1 MLGRLLSACLLL
13 ALLTGC
19 ATTSSTSNSKA
30 QQLAT
35 QGALEKVLVLPPDIT
50 MSELSAGGMIEKV
63 PQWGK
68 QAEQNF
74 STALASLHAAGK
86 KVVLV
91 SVPDLPEAEQEALEE
106 HLALY
111 AQVASDAF
119 FLPRAE
125 GWKHKQANFDYT
137 LGPGLAYLRDKTGAD
152 IALLVVGQDIIS
164 TSERKALSIVG
175 ALFGV
180 SVPLGVTFMTTG
192 LVDLQTGNLLWV
204 NYEVSGTGDMRVY
217 KDAQATLQNLI
228 KGFPDNALTL
238 QP

>member
-1 MLGRLLSACLLL
+1 MLARLLSACLLA
-13 ALLTGC
+13 ALLSAC
-19 ATTSSTSNSKA
+19 ATTSSTSSTKA
-30 QQLAT
+30 QQLAS
-35 QGALEKVLVLPPDIT
+35 QGALKKVLLLPPDIT
-50 MSELSAGGMIEKV
+50 MSELSAGGMLEKV

-74 STALASLHAAGK
+74 ATALAGLHAAGK

-91 SVPDLPEAEQEALEE
+91 SVPRLDEAEQEALEE

-125 GWKHKQANFDYT
+125 GWQHKQAHFDYT
-137 LGPGLAYLRDKTGAD
+137 LGPGLAHLREQTGAD

-164 TSERKALSIVG
+164 TSERKTLSIVG

-192 LVDLQTGNLLWV
+192 LVDLQTGDLLWV
-204 NYEVSGTGDMRVY
+204 NYEVSGTGDMREY
-217 KDAQATLQNLI
+217 QDAQATLQNLL